1 MGLRGMAST
10 SITIFYGP
18 SIAFNLIGKLKLR
31 MGWWKRF
38 KREGRGKTACQEALI
53 NP

>member
-1 MGLRGMAST
+1 MGPREVASP
-10 SITIFYGP
+10 SITIFLLSFYR
-18 SIAFNLIGKLKLR
+18 FNLIGKLKLR
-31 MGWWKRF
+31 MGWSKRF